1 MEEKTKEKDITEL
14 VFEARIR
21 TNNVS
26 LISQLLEMG
35 IINAI
40 GVNKEPEDFT
50 TNDNNKLTQVLKQSS
65 VDVYTYY
72 DDFDYNFYD
81 KGDAE

>member
-1 MEEKTKEKDITEL
+1 MENTIKKDNTEL

-50 TNDNNKLTQVLKQSS
+50 TNDNNTLTQVLKQSS

>member
-40 GVNKEPEDFT
+40 GVTKSQRISQPTIT
-50 TNDNNKLTQVLKQSS
+50 TH
-65 VDVYTYY
+65 
-72 DDFDYNFYD
+72 
-81 KGDAE
+81 